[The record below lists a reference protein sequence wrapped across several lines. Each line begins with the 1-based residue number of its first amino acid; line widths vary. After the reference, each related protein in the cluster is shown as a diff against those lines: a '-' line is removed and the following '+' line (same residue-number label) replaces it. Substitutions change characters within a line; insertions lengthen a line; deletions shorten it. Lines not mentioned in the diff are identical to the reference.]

1 MTRTKRMSLLASAL
15 VLGTGAAAA
24 EAMFGP
30 LIEELRAE
38 GYERIEIDR
47 DGDRIV
53 IEAALS
59 GAAREVVFDLGTG
72 CVISDETRR
81 A

>member
-1 MTRTKRMSLLASAL
+1 MSLLASAL

-24 EAMFGP
+24 EAKFGP
-30 LIEELRAE
+30 LIEELRSQ

-47 DGDRIV
+47 EGDQIR

-59 GAAREVVFDLGTG
+59 GAAREVVFDLGAG
-72 CVISDETRR
+72 RVISDETRR
-81 A
+81 T